1 MRAFIP
7 QDYDVF
13 AGLDVDKKSISV
25 TFTNHQGFI
34 QSKRIPYRVEHLVG
48 YVRKHFTDKKVAF
61 AYEAGPTGY
70 GLYDGLVA
78 QAYPCLIAA
87 PAMIPRAPGQRV
99 KTNRLDSRG
108 LSENLRGG
116 QLKSIHVPSPLYREL
131 RHLTQLRDTMVSE
144 VMAMK
149 QRIKSLL
156 LFEGIE
162 FPPAPAGS
170 QWSLIVKAK
179 LRKLPCSNT
188 VRFKL
193 DQLLDSLEFAEKQ
206 AVKATKEIRRFCKND
221 PELSQCIEYVRSIP
235 GIGWIVASQLLARIG
250 DWREIKNVRQLA
262 GFLGL
267 VPTENSTGDRTDRGS
282 ITHTGDGRLR
292 AKLIQGSW
300 SAIRQEGE
308 LREFYR
314 SVCRT
319 HARNIASRVAIVAVA
334 RKLSTRISAVLM
346 EQRPYVV
353 REKVHSAPLTQE
365 ETSPQ
370 GTTRREPEP
379 GEQALDGSI
388 HETEIPGPC
397 ALEKGALQVSVTA
410 VCRATHS
417 RQSLFGRG

>member
-1 MRAFIP
+1 MKGQTFTP

-13 AGLDVDKKSISV
+13 AGLDVDKRSISV
-25 TFTNHQGFI
+25 TFTNHEGFI
-34 QSKRIPYRVEHLVG
+34 RSLRMPYSVEHLLNH
-48 YVRKHFTDKKVAF
+48 VRKHFPDQKIAF

-87 PAMIPRAPGQRV
+87 ASMIPKAPGQRV

-116 QLKSIHVPSPLYREL
+116 QLRSIHVPSAIYREL
-131 RHLTQLRDTMVSE
+131 RHLTQLRDTFVSE
-144 VMAMK
+144 MVAMK

-162 FPPAPAGS
+162 FPPAPAGNG
-170 QWSLIVKAK
+170 QWSFMVKDK
-179 LRKLPCSNT
+179 LRKLPCSST

-193 DQLLDSLEFAEKQ
+193 DQLLESLEFSEKQ
-206 AVKATKEIRRFCKND
+206 VVKTTKEIRRFCQTD
-221 PELSQCIEYVRSIP
+221 PELSQCIKYVMTVC

-250 DWREIKNVRQLA
+250 DWRELKNVRQLG

-292 AKLIQGSW
+292 SKLIQASW
-300 SAIRQEGE
+300 SAIRQDDE
-308 LREFYR
+308 LREFFR

-319 HARNIASRVAIVAVA
+319 HPRDRASRVAIVAVA
-334 RKLSTRISAVLM
+334 RKLTTRISVVLM
-346 EQRPYVV
+346 QQRPYVV

-365 ETSPQ
+365 ETVPQ
-370 GTTRREPEP
+370 GTTRRQAEP
-379 GEQALDGSI
+379 GDKNS
-388 HETEIPGPC
+388 
-397 ALEKGALQVSVTA
+397 
-410 VCRATHS
+410 
-417 RQSLFGRG
+417 

>member
-1 MRAFIP
+1 MRGKTFIP
-7 QDYDVF
+7 ADYDLF

-25 TFTNHQGFI
+25 TFTDHQGFI
-34 QSKRIPYRVEHLVG
+34 QSKRIPYNVEHLLN

-87 PAMIPRAPGQRV
+87 PSMIPKAPGQRV

-131 RHLTQLRDTMVSE
+131 RHLTQLRDTMMSE
-144 VMAMK
+144 VAAMK

-156 LFEGIE
+156 LFEGID

-170 QWSLIVKAK
+170 QWSFIVKDK
-179 LRKLPCSNT
+179 LRKLPCSKT

-193 DQLLDSLEFAEKQ
+193 DQLLDSLEFSEKQ
-206 AVKATKEIRRFCKND
+206 AVKATKEIRRFCNND
-221 PELSQCIEYVRSIP
+221 AELSQCIKYLMTIP
-235 GIGWIVASQLLARIG
+235 GIGWIVASQLVARIG
-250 DWREIKNVRQLA
+250 DWRELKNVRQLA

-292 AKLIQGSW
+292 SKLIQASW
-300 SAIRQEGE
+300 SAIRQDGE
-308 LREFYR
+308 LREFFR

-319 HARNIASRVAIVAVA
+319 HPRNIASRVAIVAVA

-370 GTTRREPEP
+370 GTTRRLGEP
-379 GEQALDGSI
+379 GDDKQLLTVRS
-388 HETEIPGPC
+388 
-397 ALEKGALQVSVTA
+397 LRQ
-410 VCRATHS
+410 RS
-417 RQSLFGRG
+417 RGLVP